1 MAPQQLPPARWRL
14 GHQTCIAV
22 NASALAY
29 LAFVFFWCFW
39 PNTIMQTLNR
49 VDWAVVIFVG
59 VFIVALVMYVV
70 QGRKSYKP
78 PVDAVIGRGT
88 EVVGLR

>member
-1 MAPQQLPPARWRL
+1 
-14 GHQTCIAV
+14 
-22 NASALAY
+22 
-29 LAFVFFWCFW
+29 
-39 PNTIMQTLNR
+39 MQTLNR